1 MPLSCN
7 NLIEARLSITNF
19 SFIIGQQ
26 GHGMGTSLQNTVQ
39 SGESYNQLQRQL
51 AELQKQLLIVKAEKD
66 EAIKLKEEVNAVTK
80 VLIIWEVRWYE
91 GLLKSVET

>member
-7 NLIEARLSITNF
+7 NFIEARLSITNF
-19 SFIIGQQ
+19 PFVIGQQ

-39 SGESYNQLQRQL
+39 SGESYNQLQRQV

-66 EAIKLKEEVNAVTK
+66 EAIKLKEEVNAITK
-80 VLIIWEVRWYE
+80 VLIIWEVGWYE

>member
-7 NLIEARLSITNF
+7 NFIEGLSITNNF

-66 EAIKLKEEVNAVTK
+66 EAIKLKEEVNAITK

>member
-7 NLIEARLSITNF
+7 NFIEGLSITNF

-66 EAIKLKEEVNAVTK
+66 EAIKLKEEVNAITK